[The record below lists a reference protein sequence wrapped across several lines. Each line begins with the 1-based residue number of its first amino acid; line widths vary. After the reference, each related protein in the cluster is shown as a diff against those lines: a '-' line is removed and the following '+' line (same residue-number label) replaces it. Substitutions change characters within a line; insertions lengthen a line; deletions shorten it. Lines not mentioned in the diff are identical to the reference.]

1 MKTHVPEV
9 SIISFSINEYCP
21 LFITG
26 TQITKDFDI
35 LIFLNEDVAILT
47 KSLFVLA
54 SFI

>member
-1 MKTHVPEV
+1 M
-9 SIISFSINEYCP
+9 SFSANEYYP

-26 TQITKDFDI
+26 TQITKGFYI
-35 LIFLNEDVAILT
+35 LVFLNEDFAILT